1 MSGNVLTIEAKQK
14 GTREYYKEVVCVIAQ
29 YPTLIKKPENKVRDS
44 FKMLKG
50 YIAICAVLLAI
61 ILAMAIAWGVDTLT
75 IVAVV
80 VMLACIAVGAFQL
93 HRLNGMVTALMGDSQ
108 TPVFTLDEEGV
119 EFEKKG
125 SQLIRVPWENVAFV
139 RVFDESVC
147 FFARGTRGPVL
158 AINKY
163 YEQQILS
170 YLECNNI
177 DVNVIGTK

>member
-1 MSGNVLTIEAKQK
+1 MSDNVLRIEATQK
-14 GTREYYKEVVCVIAQ
+14 GTREYYKEVVCVLAQ
-29 YPTLIKKPENKVRDS
+29 FPTLVKKPENKVRDS

-50 YIAICAVLLAI
+50 HVAICAVLLALV
-61 ILAMAIAWGVDTLT
+61 LAMAIAWGIDTLT
-75 IVAVV
+75 GLAVV
-80 VMLACIAVGAFQL
+80 VMMACITVGAFQL
-93 HRLNGMVTALMGDSQ
+93 HRLNGMVTAFMDDSQ
-108 TPVFTLDEEGV
+108 APVFTLDEEGV